1 MNKKFKSLVNMFFSQ
16 KTLYERANGTYKDPK
31 NHPEKLQTEV
41 IVDYEK
47 AISNS
52 K

>member
-1 MNKKFKSLVNMFFSQ
+1 MNNKIKSLVDMFIAQ
-16 KTLYERANGTYKDPK
+16 KTLYERVNGTYKDPK
-31 NHPEKLQTEV
+31 NHPEALKTEV

-47 AISNS
+47 AISSN

>member
-1 MNKKFKSLVNMFFSQ
+1 MNKKIKSLVNMFFSQ

-31 NHPEKLQTEV
+31 NHPEVLKKEV
-41 IVDYEK
+41 LVDYEK
-47 AISNS
+47 TISNS